1 MTDATAGQVR
11 APRRPRRLQADL
23 SLLLGGAIV
32 VVFLVAAL
40 GAPLFAAHDPLA
52 SDWLAVL
59 QPPSDV
65 HPLGTD
71 DLGRDVFSRLLWGAQ
86 ASLIAGVGA
95 VLIAM
100 SIGVPLGILAGF
112 SRGWVDIVVSR
123 LTDALLACPQ
133 IMLAIAL
140 AMFLGGSLLNAAV
153 AIGVST
159 VPVFARLA
167 RARTIQICAEVYVEA
182 AVSVGIRA
190 PRLLVVHVLP
200 NLAAP
205 VLVQVSL
212 TMAVAIISEAGLSF
226 LGLSRPLPAPSWG
239 AMLTVGKDFIES
251 APWLSVW
258 PGLCICLVVVGFNL
272 LGDGIRSRLD
282 PRR

>member
-1 MTDATAGQVR
+1 MTDASVSRPAS
-11 APRRPRRLQADL
+11 AARRGRLRIGL
-23 SLLLGGAIV
+23 SVLIGGGIV
-32 VVFLVAAL
+32 AMFFVAAL
-40 GAPLFAAHDPLA
+40 GAPLLAPYDPLA
-52 SDWLAVL
+52 SDWGAVL
-59 QPPSDV
+59 QAPSET
-65 HPLGTD
+65 HLLGTD
-71 DLGRDVFSRLLWGAQ
+71 DLGRDVLSRLLWGAQ
-86 ASLIAGVGA
+86 ASLVAGVGA

-100 SIGVPLGILAGF
+100 TIGVPLGVLAGF
-112 SRGWVDIVVSR
+112 RRGWVDIVVSR
-123 LTDALLACPQ
+123 LTDTLLACPQ

-140 AMFLGGSLLNAAV
+140 AMFLGGSLVNAAV
-153 AIGVST
+153 AIGITT

-167 RARTIQICAEVYVEA
+167 RARTIQICAEVYIEA

-190 PRLLVVHVLP
+190 RRLLPVHVLP

-239 AMLTVGKDFIES
+239 AMLTVGKDFIAT
-251 APWLSVW
+251 APWLSIW

-282 PRR
+282 PRQ